1 MVIGLCGGS
10 GSGKSYLAAIAASVG
25 AVVIDA
31 DHLAKQMMQPGETL
45 YQKVSAAFDVLQEDG
60 QIDRQKLANIV
71 FADKEKLQLLDRLT
85 HDEITKQIAVMIH
98 GMADAKC
105 IIIDAA
111 ALLGSGIEALC
122 DDIVGVTA
130 PYEVRLQR
138 IMKRDGIT
146 EAQARLRMDAQ
157 TDLIKGVEALPCVV
171 TNKQEFIKL
180 LKDWGIDCE
189 SKS

>member
-1 MVIGLCGGS
+1 MIIGLCGGS
-10 GSGKSYLAAIAASVG
+10 GSGKSYLAEIAAECG
-25 AVVIDA
+25 VVIIDA
-31 DHLAKQMMQPGETL
+31 DCLAKQMMQPGEAL
-45 YQKVSAAFDVLQEDG
+45 YQKVSAAFDVLQENG
-60 QIDRQKLANIV
+60 EIDRQKLADIV
-71 FADKEKLQLLDRLT
+71 FADKEKLRLLDGLT
-85 HDEITKQIAVMIH
+85 HREITKQIAVVIH

-138 IMKRDGIT
+138 IMKRDGLT

-157 TDLIKGVEALPCVV
+157 TALVAGVEKLPCVV
-171 TNKQEFIKL
+171 RNKQEFIKL
-180 LKDWGIDCE
+180 LKDWGMDCE
-189 SKS
+189 SES